1 MKFRNMK
8 IIGALLVVLINLLG
22 AQAAKASPLEEAYMA
37 NLDKY
42 VNEVI
47 LEAEKFRKVGAF
59 PPIPS
64 SLTSAK
70 YKATVKNMI
79 RSIDKMTVTLRKL
92 EALTAPE
99 SSENLEIFLKEY
111 VKSWLELN
119 ALYKKGL
126 APKFKWTQAS
136 IQQILDLRIYI
147 QQNLDEMNRG
157 YTEYVARLQA
167 PPTD

>member
-8 IIGALLVVLINLLG
+8 IIGELFVVLINLLG
-22 AQAAKASPLEEAYMA
+22 AQPAKAMNPLEEAYIA
-37 NLDKY
+37 NLEKY
-42 VNEVI
+42 ANAVFDED
-47 LEAEKFRKVGAF
+47 EKFYELNDRLGLQA
-59 PPIPS
+59 S
-64 SLTSAK
+64 TTSAK
-70 YKATVKNMI
+70 KATSKNLI
-79 RSIDKMTVTLRKL
+79 RSIDKMAVTLRKL

-99 SSENLEIFLKEY
+99 SSENLEIFLKGY

-126 APKFKWTQAS
+126 APKFKWTEAS
-136 IQQILDLRIYI
+136 IQQILDLRIMTQKY
-147 QQNLDEMNRG
+147 LDEMNRE